1 MSTELVAVQ
10 TAVAEFDRVA
20 AGLADLQARYAN
32 VVFDVSTTAGLE
44 EAKTARAIIREPRY
58 AVERLR
64 ANAKAPIL
72 ELGRSLDTRAKE
84 ITSKILRIETP
95 IDSQIKADVRR
106 RASVRR
112 RVGVRRRA
120 REARK
125 EAEKQAKIAAELK
138 RVADLQARV
147 VELRGCMTLTVASGA
162 RLIAEHIVDLE
173 NIPVDSTF
181 AEYVDQAVAAKE
193 AGVARLRTLHIA
205 AVEHEAEQ
213 ERIRAEREEL
223 ERLRAAEEQRQAT
236 ERQRISEENR
246 KALAARET
254 EEAERRRQRAVEDA
268 ERAERIAAE
277 NAEITA
283 RRAEIERQERE
294 AQAKRDAEEK
304 SRRDAEALMAPTP
317 VATHKPVMPAQP
329 RDAELCAAIVGHF
342 AVDSM
347 VADYWLRNYG
357 RASKDA

>member
-125 EAEKQAKIAAELK
+125 EAEKQAK
-138 RVADLQARV
+138 
-147 VELRGCMTLTVASGA
+147 
-162 RLIAEHIVDLE
+162 
-173 NIPVDSTF
+173 
-181 AEYVDQAVAAKE
+181 
-193 AGVARLRTLHIA
+193 
-205 AVEHEAEQ
+205 
-213 ERIRAEREEL
+213 
-223 ERLRAAEEQRQAT
+223 
-236 ERQRISEENR
+236 
-246 KALAARET
+246 
-254 EEAERRRQRAVEDA
+254 
-268 ERAERIAAE
+268 
-277 NAEITA
+277 
-283 RRAEIERQERE
+283 
-294 AQAKRDAEEK
+294 RDAEEK

>member
-10 TAVAEFDRVA
+10 TAVEEFDRVA

-72 ELGRSLDTRAKE
+72 ALGRSLDTRAKE
-84 ITSKILRIETP
+84 ITAEILRIEAP
-95 IDSQIKADVRR
+95 IDGQIKTE
-106 RASVRR
+106 
-112 RVGVRRRA
+112 
-120 REARK
+120 EARK
-125 EAEKQAKIAAELK
+125 EAEKQAKIAAEIK

-147 VELRGCMTLTVASGA
+147 AELRGCMTLTAASGS

-173 NIPVDSTF
+173 NIPIDDSF
-181 AEYVDQAVAAKE
+181 QEYVDQAVAAKE

-205 AVEHEAEQ
+205 ALEHEAEQ

-223 ERLRAAEEQRQAT
+223 ERLRAAEEQRQAA
-236 ERQRISEENR
+236 ERQRIAEENR
-246 KALAARET
+246 RALAAREA
-254 EEAERRRQRAVEDA
+254 EEVERRRQRAVEDA

-277 NAEITA
+277 NAEIAA

-304 SRRDAEALMAPTP
+304 SRRDAEALMTPTP

-357 RASKDA
+357 RASKAA

>member
-95 IDSQIKADVRR
+95 IDSQIKAE
-106 RASVRR
+106 
-112 RVGVRRRA
+112 
-120 REARK
+120 EARK

-277 NAEITA
+277 NAEIAA